1 MENILYGLAAG
12 LIVALIIYI
21 VMAVKLK
28 GAKSA
33 AEKENARL
41 RQMLSDRMELESEGV
56 ARLKK
61 ENEELRKNNENL
73 RISMQT
79 YAQKPGRKE
88 LQRLTVY
95 QTAVDRLIIN
105 SPGFGAAWQAALKE
119 SEDEFEKTYTGVQ
132 AFIRK
137 MIPLKTDAQLISEI
151 DDNIKEDNR

>member
-12 LIVALIIYI
+12 LIIALIIYI

-61 ENEELRKNNENL
+61 ENEELRKSNENL

-119 SEDEFEKTYTGVQ
+119 SEDEFEKTYVGIQ
-132 AFIRK
+132 AFVRRL
-137 MIPLKTDAQLISEI
+137 IPTKTDAQIIEI
-151 DDNIKEDNR
+151 EDKQNKE

>member
-12 LIVALIIYI
+12 LIIALIIYI

-151 DDNIKEDNR
+151 DDNSREDNR

>member
-12 LIVALIIYI
+12 LIIALITYI

-33 AEKENARL
+33 AQKENARL

-151 DDNIKEDNR
+151 DDNSKEDNR